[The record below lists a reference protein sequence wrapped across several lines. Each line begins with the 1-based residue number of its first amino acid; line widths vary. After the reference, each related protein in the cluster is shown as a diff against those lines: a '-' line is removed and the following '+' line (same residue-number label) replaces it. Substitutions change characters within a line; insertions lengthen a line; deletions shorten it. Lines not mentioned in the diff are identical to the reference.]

1 MPPKTTTPPQV
12 LLHGRGEP
20 SRVTV
25 ELASTPR
32 ERTQGLMY
40 RKSLGKDEGM
50 LFLFDRTDIQKFWMK
65 NTFVSLDMIFIN
77 EQMKVVGV
85 EANAEPL
92 TLQPRG
98 PDLPS
103 RYVLE
108 VVGGWAESH
117 GVASGTTVE
126 LIGIEH

>member
-1 MPPKTTTPPQV
+1 MPPPSTTPPQV
-12 LLHGRGEP
+12 LLRGRGEP

-25 ELASTPR
+25 ELARTPR
-32 ERTQGLMY
+32 ERSQGLMF
-40 RKSLGKDEGM
+40 RKQLAADEGM
-50 LFLFDRTDIQKFWMK
+50 LFLFEHTDVQKFWMK
-65 NTFVSLDMIFIN
+65 NTYIPLDMIFIN

-108 VVGGWAESH
+108 VTGGWAERH
-117 GVASGTTVE
+117 GVAAGTTVE
-126 LIGIEH
+126 FTGVER